1 MPKKYIPILPLIPEQ
16 VKTPV
21 RKRKAPE
28 LVLEL
33 PVVEYDMPKLNEKK
47 ISGEKKSG
55 EVIIGWDHD
64 DLDCFIII

>member
-55 EVIIGWDHD
+55 EVIIG
-64 DLDCFIII
+64 